1 MPAPGSVARLLLALC
16 GTLLGWAA
24 SPAGAVEQVLEEIVA
39 VVGDEIVLLS
49 EVDEEVLLAQVRDGL
64 DLADT
69 SAVQAHRERTLQ
81 ALIEQKVLLAKAR
94 AEGMRVSRE
103 ELDRAV
109 ETRLQDVR
117 SRFPSEEAFVAQLS
131 REGIAFEDLRAT
143 YTRRVEEQLLI
154 AKLIETEIRS
164 RVSVEE
170 ADIRR
175 YWEEHREEIPSLPAT
190 LELRRIYIDPRKID
204 FAGEPAVERA
214 EMVQER
220 LRQGEDFATLAQ
232 VFSEGPNASRGGEL
246 GWFRAGDLDPVLDG
260 AVAGLEPGEVSS
272 VVVSSRGAHLLKL
285 EERRGEEFRL
295 RQIVFLRNEEAARV
309 AARAR
314 AESILRRLWD
324 GEDFEV
330 LARTESD
337 DPAAPETGGSVGR
350 VPIESLGPAYRSQL
364 ESLAP
369 GEISGIVESEEGFS
383 IFRLESRQG
392 ERAATFEDAHEHLRE
407 VLEQKEAAELY
418 AEFLEKAREE
428 IYVSIRAE
436 SEG

>member
-1 MPAPGSVARLLLALC
+1 MPAQAAVTRLLLALC
-16 GTLLGWAA
+16 GALLGWAA

-94 AEGMRVSRE
+94 AEGMRVPRE

-117 SRFPSEEAFVAQLS
+117 SRFPSEEAFVAQLA
-131 REGIAFEDLRAT
+131 REGIALQDLRAT

-154 AKLIETEIRS
+154 AKLIEAKIRS

-214 EMVQER
+214 EMVRER

-246 GWFRAGDLDPVLDG
+246 GWFRAGDLDPVLEG
-260 AVAGLEPGEVSS
+260 GVAGLEPGEVSS

-337 DPAAPETGGSVGR
+337 DPVAPETGGSVGT

-383 IFRLESRQG
+383 IFRLEGRQG
-392 ERAATFEDAHEHLRE
+392 ERAATFEDVHGHLRE

-428 IYVSIRAE
+428 IYVSIRTE

>member
-1 MPAPGSVARLLLALC
+1 VPVARLLLALC
-16 GTLLGWAA
+16 GALLGWAV

-81 ALIEQKVLLAKAR
+81 ALIEQKILLAKAR

-117 SRFPSEEAFVAQLS
+117 SRFPSEEAFVAQLA

-154 AKLIETEIRS
+154 AKLIEAKIRS

-214 EMVQER
+214 EMVRER

-260 AVAGLEPGEVSS
+260 AVAGLEAGEVSS

-350 VPIESLGPAYRSQL
+350 VPIESLGPTYRSQL

-383 IFRLESRQG
+383 IFRLEGRQG

-407 VLEQKEAAELY
+407 VLEQTEAAELY

-428 IYVSIRAE
+428 IYVSIRTE